1 MQSKFKPCPFCG
13 SFPNVEFDTEIGQY
27 KLECKKCKG
36 EGIIYYCI
44 ADNIKE
50 VINKWNT
57 RLEKEDVITDKKE
70 LVRQNINPTI
80 DIQDSYGF
88 LIFPD
93 GEILICDMYDHQ
105 EIIMKRFNIKEN
117 KDTFDHA
124 SYCGKNGIIRISIF
138 KGSLAIDLPTK
149 FTKKQKDHIFE
160 ALAVYPNLKSVI
172 KFSIFSYKTKQYLI
186 FYTIDELLEAL
197 DHV

>member
-13 SFPNVEFDTEIGQY
+13 NFPNVEFDTEIGQY
-27 KLECKKCKG
+27 KLECKKCK
-36 EGIIYYCI
+36 EKGIIYYCI
-44 ADNIKE
+44 ADSIKE

-57 RLEKEDVITDKKE
+57 RLEKENIVINKKE

-105 EIIMKRFNIKEN
+105 EIIMKRFNIKES
-117 KDTFDHA
+117 KDTFDHT

-138 KGSLAIDLPTK
+138 KGSLAIDLPIK
-149 FTKKQKDHIFE
+149 ITKKQKDHIFE
-160 ALAVYPNLKSVI
+160 ALAVYPDLKHVI

-197 DHV
+197 DNV